1 MAWVDRQQP
10 SQHFQYPT
18 NSSLYDGEQEH
29 HAVSKEVS
37 LRSSIL
43 WSAMFIFLIFQL
55 ETIQNHIRLTKEH
68 INALE
73 GRFASYQNPPG
84 IFISEHEEW
93 TQKLHNFIEVREV

>member
-1 MAWVDRQQP
+1 MQSPRRSVEYIFKQ
-10 SQHFQYPT
+10 
-18 NSSLYDGEQEH
+18 SLT
-29 HAVSKEVS
+29 S
-37 LRSSIL
+37 
-43 WSAMFIFLIFQL
+43 IFQL

-93 TQKLHNFIEVREV
+93 TQKLHSFIEVRESQ